1 MESFV
6 PASFPEALGG
16 GLLIVATI
24 SALFSLCPCLRAHA
38 LRLLAIF
45 IVASLALFSNNTV
58 TYFVAIFVI
67 STAVTELEFLQ
78 TLAAIVRGN
87 KDYFDYKKETLSVKD
102 KMDSLASEVKQESS
116 VADAETVNPKDEN
129 SEADFQSSYE
139 ESSEAE
145 DLSATKSRDEEF
157 LNSVSKTPTVA
168 NVELKNMDSQV
179 LGVGRSEPT
188 PRQVGFDI
196 RKIYDLES
204 RALDK
209 LEVIYG
215 RAIER
220 GVLIKKSPAS
230 LQLDGLISRKDTDSA
245 DMIFEVKY
253 LATSRNF
260 ISWSKRISPKLNML
274 ADNYRAITGKT
285 AWVHLVI
292 ILDQSEPLTLRQ
304 KRELDLLQV
313 KSVTVFYSSELN

>member
-6 PASFPEALGG
+6 PVSFPEALGG

-24 SALFSLCPCLRAHA
+24 SAIFSLCPCLRGHA

-45 IVASLALFSNNTV
+45 IVASLALFSNNTT

-67 STAVTELEFLQ
+67 ATAVTELEFLQ

-87 KDYFDYKKETLSVKD
+87 KDYFDYKKETLSLKD
-102 KMDSLASEVKQESS
+102 KLDSLASEVKQESS
-116 VADAETVNPKDEN
+116 VADTETVKPIDE
-129 SEADFQSSYE
+129 SQAADFQGDFE
-139 ESSEAE
+139 EFSEQE
-145 DLSATKSRDEEF
+145 DLGATKSKDEHVS
-157 LNSVSKTPTVA
+157 NSVSKTPTVA
-168 NVELKNMDSQV
+168 NFEFKNTDTQV
-179 LGVGRSEPT
+179 LGVGTSGPISRGGW
-188 PRQVGFDI
+188 VNV
-196 RKIYDLES
+196 RKIYELES

-209 LEVIYG
+209 LEIIYG

-220 GVLIKKSPAS
+220 GVLIKKSSAS
-230 LQLDGLISRKDTDSA
+230 LQLDGLISRKDTNSTDT
-245 DMIFEVKY
+245 IFEVKY
-253 LATSRNF
+253 LSTSRNF
-260 ISWSKRISPKLNML
+260 ISWSKRISPKLNVL
-274 ADNYRAITGKT
+274 ADRYREITGKI

-304 KRELDLLQV
+304 KRELELLQV

>member
-102 KMDSLASEVKQESS
+102 KMDSLASEVTQESS

-139 ESSEAE
+139 ESSDAE

-168 NVELKNMDSQV
+168 NVELKNMDGQV

-188 PRQVGFDI
+188 PRQVEFDI